1 MALIVAAYS
10 IVTHSRILTITQVH
24 SFKGKVATMISRFT
38 ALSLSKQILI
48 AFVAAIAFGLMF
60 KDAALAIKPI
70 GTAYINAIKM
80 VVIPLLFFSIVS
92 SIFSFSDPSKLK
104 RLGLK
109 TIGVFLFTAFIASLI
124 GLGIGTSIDWTNSIQ
139 MSTEIDKVRVI
150 PSVGEVLSGFIP
162 ANVIDS
168 MANGKVIPVVV
179 FSVLLGIAVLKTEK
193 NTEPFKAFILSGN
206 EVMASLMRIVLAVTP
221 IGVFAILAA
230 TVSKFGLETLLPLG
244 QFIVAV
250 YIGCLLHIAIT
261 YSSLV
266 YAFGKMNPI
275 TFYKKIF
282 EAQATAYSTCSSYAT
297 LPVTTKVISENLK
310 VEKGFGSFVANLGS
324 SANMDGCGGIY
335 PAIAAI
341 FIAHIYGISL
351 DMVDYGI
358 IVMTAVISSIG
369 TAGVPG
375 AALVMLTVTLNA
387 VGLPL
392 EGIAIVAA
400 IDRIIDMMRTAT
412 NITGD
417 AVTALVVARSE
428 GLVLDQSETESAH
441 VSDTD
446 NGTKGF
452 KTAEVVS
459 QAN

>member
-1 MALIVAAYS
+1 M
-10 IVTHSRILTITQVH
+10 
-24 SFKGKVATMISRFT
+24 FSRFFS
-38 ALSLSKQILI
+38 LSLSKQILF
-48 AFVAAIAFGLMF
+48 AFLAAIAFGLVF

-92 SIFSFSDPSKLK
+92 SIFNFSDPSKLK

-109 TIGVFLFTAFIASLI
+109 TIGVFLLTAFIASLI
-124 GLGIGTSIDWTNSIQ
+124 GLGVGTAFNWTDSIQ
-139 MSTEIDKVRVI
+139 MSSEIDKVRVI
-150 PSVGEVLSGFIP
+150 PSIGEVLSGFIP
-162 ANVIDS
+162 ANIVDA
-168 MANGKVIPVVV
+168 MASGKVIPVVV
-179 FSVLLGIAVLKTEK
+179 FSVILGFAVLKTG
-193 NTEPFKAFILSGN
+193 PAADAFKAFIVSGN

-230 TVSKFGLETLLPLG
+230 TVSQFGLETLLPLG
-244 QFIVAV
+244 QFILAV
-250 YIGCLLHIAIT
+250 YLGCLIHIAVT

-275 TFYKKIF
+275 SFYKNIF

-310 VEKGFGSFVANLGS
+310 VEKGFGSFVANIGS

-358 IVMTAVISSIG
+358 ITMTAVISSIG

-417 AVTALVVARSE
+417 AVTALVVAQSE
-428 GLVLDQSETESAH
+428 GLVGNEQPDNTKNINQTEVNSTNA
-441 VSDTD
+441 SI
-446 NGTKGF
+446 
-452 KTAEVVS
+452 A
-459 QAN
+459 

>member
-1 MALIVAAYS
+1 MLARFFS
-10 IVTHSRILTITQVH
+10 LT
-24 SFKGKVATMISRFT
+24 
-38 ALSLSKQILI
+38 LSKQIFF
-48 AFVAAIAFGLMF
+48 AFVASIAFGLLF
-60 KDAALAIKPI
+60 ENAALAIKPI

-92 SIFSFSDPSKLK
+92 SIFSFSDPTKLK

-109 TIGVFLFTAFIASLI
+109 TLGVFLATAFIASLI
-124 GLGIGTSIDWTNSIQ
+124 GLTIGSMIDWSAGINLIP
-139 MSTEIDKVRVI
+139 TETKEKVI
-150 PSVGEVLSGFIP
+150 PSIAEVLTGFIP
-162 ANVIDS
+162 SNIIDS

-179 FSVLLGIAVLKTEK
+179 FSVLLGLAVLKTGKEA
-193 NTEPFKAFILSGN
+193 NPFKQFIVSGN
-206 EVMASLMRIVLAVTP
+206 QVMASLMKMILAVTP
-221 IGVFAILAA
+221 IGVFAIMAA
-230 TVSKFGLETLLPLG
+230 TVSQFGLDTLLPLG
-244 QFIVAV
+244 QFILAV
-250 YIGCLLHIAIT
+250 YVGCLIHMAVT

-266 YAFGKMNPI
+266 AAFGKMNPV
-275 TFYKKIF
+275 TFYKHIF
-282 EAQATAYSTCSSYAT
+282 EAQVTAYSTCSSYAT

-310 VEKGFGSFVANLGS
+310 VEKGYASFVANIGS

-351 DMVDYGI
+351 DYTDYAMI
-358 IVMTAVISSIG
+358 SFTAVISSIG

-392 EGIAIVAA
+392 EGIAFVAA

-417 AVTALVVARSE
+417 AVTALVVGQSE
-428 GLVLDQSETESAH
+428 GLVSQSNVEAEMNED
-441 VSDTD
+441 VS
-446 NGTKGF
+446 GLF
-452 KTAEVVS
+452 AAEQHKVS
-459 QAN
+459 

>member
-1 MALIVAAYS
+1 ML
-10 IVTHSRILTITQVH
+10 
-24 SFKGKVATMISRFT
+24 SRFLS
-38 ALSLSKQILI
+38 LSLSKQILA
-48 AFVAAIAFGLMF
+48 AFIAAIAFGLFF

-109 TIGVFLFTAFIASLI
+109 TIGVFLLTAFIASLI
-124 GLGIGTSIDWTNSIQ
+124 GLGIGTAFNWSDSIQ

-150 PSVGEVLSGFIP
+150 PSIGEVLSGFIP
-162 ANVIDS
+162 ANVVDA

-179 FSVLLGIAVLKTEK
+179 FSVLLGFAVLRTGKAADAFKT
-193 NTEPFKAFILSGN
+193 FIISGN
-206 EVMASLMRIVLAVTP
+206 EVMASLMRIILAVTP
-221 IGVFAILAA
+221 VGVFAILAA
-230 TVSKFGLETLLPLG
+230 TVSQFGLETLLPLG
-244 QFIVAV
+244 QFILAV
-250 YIGCLLHIAIT
+250 YLGCLIHIAVT

-266 YAFGKMNPI
+266 YVFGKMNPI
-275 TFYKKIF
+275 TFYKNIF

-310 VEKGFGSFVANLGS
+310 VEKGFGSFVANIGS

-417 AVTALVVARSE
+417 AVTALVVAQSE
-428 GLVLDQSETESAH
+428 GLVGAHNGEQMTEYN
-441 VSDTD
+441 D
-446 NGTKGF
+446 NEDKSNNRING
-452 KTAEVVS
+452 
-459 QAN
+459 ANPTTV

>member
-1 MALIVAAYS
+1 MLARFFS
-10 IVTHSRILTITQVH
+10 LT
-24 SFKGKVATMISRFT
+24 
-38 ALSLSKQILI
+38 LSKQIFF
-48 AFVAAIAFGLMF
+48 AFVASIAFGLLF
-60 KDAALAIKPI
+60 ENAALAIKPI

-92 SIFSFSDPSKLK
+92 SIFSFSDPTKLK

-109 TIGVFLFTAFIASLI
+109 TLGMFLATAFIASLI
-124 GLGIGTSIDWTNSIQ
+124 GLTIGSMIDWSAGINLIPAETK
-139 MSTEIDKVRVI
+139 EKVI
-150 PSVGEVLSGFIP
+150 PSIAEVLTGFIP
-162 ANVIDS
+162 SNIIDS

-179 FSVLLGIAVLKTEK
+179 FSVLLGLAVLKTGKEA
-193 NTEPFKAFILSGN
+193 NPFKQFIVSGN
-206 EVMASLMRIVLAVTP
+206 QVMASLMKMILAVTP
-221 IGVFAILAA
+221 IGVFAIMAA
-230 TVSKFGLETLLPLG
+230 TVSQFGLDTLLPLG
-244 QFIVAV
+244 QFILAV
-250 YIGCLLHIAIT
+250 YVGCLIHMAVT

-266 YAFGKMNPI
+266 AAFGKMNPV
-275 TFYKKIF
+275 TFYKHIF
-282 EAQATAYSTCSSYAT
+282 EAQVTAYSTCSSYAT

-310 VEKGFGSFVANLGS
+310 VEKGYASFVANIGS

-351 DMVDYGI
+351 DYTDYAMI
-358 IVMTAVISSIG
+358 SFTAVISSIG

-392 EGIAIVAA
+392 EGIAFVAA

-417 AVTALVVARSE
+417 AVTALVVGQSE
-428 GLVLDQSETESAH
+428 GLVSQSNVEAEMNED
-441 VSDTD
+441 VS
-446 NGTKGF
+446 GLF
-452 KTAEVVS
+452 AAEQHKVS
-459 QAN
+459 

>member
-1 MALIVAAYS
+1 M
-10 IVTHSRILTITQVH
+10 LT
-24 SFKGKVATMISRFT
+24 RFFSLT
-38 ALSLSKQILI
+38 LSKQIFF
-48 AFVAAIAFGLMF
+48 AFMASIAFGLLF
-60 KDAALAIKPI
+60 ENAALAIKPI

-92 SIFSFSDPSKLK
+92 SIFSFSDPTKLK

-109 TIGVFLFTAFIASLI
+109 TLGVFLATAFIASLI
-124 GLGIGTSIDWTNSIQ
+124 GLTIGSVIDWSAGINLIP
-139 MSTEIDKVRVI
+139 TETKEKVI
-150 PSVGEVLSGFIP
+150 PSIAEVLTGFIP
-162 ANVIDS
+162 SNIIDS

-179 FSVLLGIAVLKTEK
+179 FSVLLGLAVLKTGEEA
-193 NTEPFKAFILSGN
+193 NPFKQFIVSGN
-206 EVMASLMRIVLAVTP
+206 QVMASLMKMILAVTP
-221 IGVFAILAA
+221 IGVFAIMAS
-230 TVSKFGLETLLPLG
+230 TVSQFGLDTLLPLG
-244 QFIVAV
+244 QFILAV
-250 YIGCLLHIAIT
+250 YVGCLIHMAVT

-266 YAFGKMNPI
+266 AAFGKMNPV
-275 TFYKKIF
+275 TFYKHIF
-282 EAQATAYSTCSSYAT
+282 EAQVTAYSTCSSYAT

-310 VEKGFGSFVANLGS
+310 VEKGYASFVANIGS

-351 DMVDYGI
+351 DYTDYAMI
-358 IVMTAVISSIG
+358 SFTAVISSIG

-392 EGIAIVAA
+392 EGIAFVAA

-417 AVTALVVARSE
+417 AATALVVGQSE
-428 GLVLDQSETESAH
+428 GLVNQSNVKAEVKED
-441 VSDTD
+441 VSDLFAT
-446 NGTKGF
+446 
-452 KTAEVVS
+452 EQQRVS
-459 QAN
+459 

>member
-1 MALIVAAYS
+1 M
-10 IVTHSRILTITQVH
+10 LT
-24 SFKGKVATMISRFT
+24 RFFSLT
-38 ALSLSKQILI
+38 LSKQIFF
-48 AFVAAIAFGLMF
+48 AFMASIAFGLLF
-60 KDAALAIKPI
+60 ENAALAIKPI

-109 TIGVFLFTAFIASLI
+109 TLGVFLATAFIASLI
-124 GLGIGTSIDWTNSIQ
+124 GLTIGSVIDWSAGINLIP
-139 MSTEIDKVRVI
+139 TETKEKVI
-150 PSVGEVLSGFIP
+150 PSIAEVLTGFIP
-162 ANVIDS
+162 SNIIDS

-179 FSVLLGIAVLKTEK
+179 FSVLLGLAVLKTGEEA
-193 NTEPFKAFILSGN
+193 NPFKQFIVSGN
-206 EVMASLMRIVLAVTP
+206 QVMASLMKMILAVTP
-221 IGVFAILAA
+221 IGVFAIMAA
-230 TVSKFGLETLLPLG
+230 TVSQFGLDTLLPLG
-244 QFIVAV
+244 QFILAV
-250 YIGCLLHIAIT
+250 YVGCLIHMAVT

-266 YAFGKMNPI
+266 AAFGKMNPV
-275 TFYKKIF
+275 TFYKHIF
-282 EAQATAYSTCSSYAT
+282 EAQVTAYSTCSSYAT

-310 VEKGFGSFVANLGS
+310 VEKGYASFVANIGS

-351 DMVDYGI
+351 DYTDYAMI
-358 IVMTAVISSIG
+358 SFTAVISSIG

-392 EGIAIVAA
+392 EGIAFVAA

-417 AVTALVVARSE
+417 AVTALVVGQSE
-428 GLVLDQSETESAH
+428 GLVNQSNVKVELNEGVSGLFATEH
-441 VSDTD
+441 QKVS
-446 NGTKGF
+446 
-452 KTAEVVS
+452 
-459 QAN
+459 